1 MSGAPPVPFYPAAMR
16 LFLAALA
23 LLAALGAVPPP
34 ALALESAPVVSPR
47 ATATLAAEAAAV
59 APDEPFRIGLR
70 LRLAPGWH
78 TYWKNAGDAGAPP
91 EIMLRLPEGAAAG
104 PIEWPAPQRIPYG
117 PLVNFGYQGEV
128 LLPLRVTPPAGL
140 APGGSLPVE
149 AEATWLVCEQICIP
163 ETGRFRLD
171 LPVAAAARP
180 DPALA
185 PLFAA
190 AEAAQPR
197 PAPWAARVEA
207 GPGRAARLLL
217 DGPGLSPATVREAF
231 FFPDAPDALDHA
243 APQRLTVRVGGL
255 ALALTRAESAAA
267 LPGSLSG
274 VLAITDGGGRRAAF
288 ALAAPVAAA
297 AAAPAAASALWQAI
311 GLALLGGLLLNLM
324 PCVFPVLAM
333 KALGLARLAGAAR
346 GAVRREA
353 MGYTLGV
360 VAAFAALGGLL
371 LGLRAAG
378 AAAGWGFQFTAPAF
392 VAGMAWLMLAVG
404 LNLAGV
410 YALGHGGAPVA
421 AAANVAGGIAA
432 RRHGTLLGSAATGVL
447 AVLLA
452 TPCTAPFMAA
462 AIGAALAMDPAA
474 TLAVFLALGLGLA
487 APSAALAAAPGL
499 ARALPRPGP
508 WMERL
513 RQGLAFPM
521 FGAAAWLVWVLAQQ
535 AGPDGVLVALLGGV
549 LVGFG
554 AWALGA
560 AQRAGG
566 VRAGRIGAG
575 LALAAALA
583 ATALLPG
590 LTVAPSASAAAS
602 AAAPDAADG
611 AEPWSEARLAALRA
625 EGRPVFVNATA
636 AWCLSCQVNERVA
649 LRAAAVRAAFAAGR
663 VAYLKADWTRGDP
676 AVGALLRAHGREGVP
691 LYLIYPAD
699 GGPPEVLPQILT
711 EGIVLRALAAAGVG
725 GSAPVAEAAARR

>member
-1 MSGAPPVPFYPAAMR
+1 MR
-16 LFLAALA
+16 LLLAALA
-23 LLAALGAVPPP
+23 LIGAVLGAAPPP

-91 EIMLRLPEGAAAG
+91 EITLRLPEGAAAG

-117 PLVNFGYQGEV
+117 PLVNFGYEDEV

-140 APGGSLPVE
+140 APGDSLPVE
-149 AEATWLVCEQICIP
+149 AEANWLVCEQICIP

-197 PAPWAARVEA
+197 PAPWAARVAA

-243 APQRLTVRVGGL
+243 APQRLTVREGGL
-255 ALALTRAESAAA
+255 ALALARAESAAA
-267 LPGSLSG
+267 FPDPLSG

-288 ALAAPVAAA
+288 ALAAPVAAPA
-297 AAAPAAASALWQAI
+297 PAAAPALWQAL

-410 YALGHGGAPVA
+410 YALGRGGAPVA
-421 AAANVAGGIAA
+421 AAANLAGGIAA
-432 RRHGTLLGSAATGVL
+432 RRQDTLLGSAATGVL

-566 VRAGRIGAG
+566 ARGRRIGAG

-583 ATALLPG
+583 AAALLPG
-590 LTVAPSASAAAS
+590 LGAAPPASAAA
-602 AAAPDAADG
+602 AAGPSGTDG
-611 AEPWSEARLAALRA
+611 AEPWSETRLAALRA

-636 AWCLSCQVNERVA
+636 AWCISCQVNERVA

-725 GSAPVAEAAARR
+725 GPAPVAEAAPRR